1 MSGLPLFCFTVLLR
15 TGGIITF
22 ASPSSLPSLL
32 LFLVRSGSWV
42 KFSQNFY
49 LSVLFLV
56 VGLIY
61 FVDLSNANDLGS
73 RENPLQMMFVPSGD
87 SQVILKGGEEIARR
101 LEKATGLHFKTSVA
115 TNYAAVIEAMGA
127 GKVDIGWLATFSY
140 VLAHEKYG
148 AELILIVIRFDS
160 PFYRGQ
166 IMAGADTGIN
176 NLADFKDKTF
186 AFVDPASTSGH
197 LYPKSLLL
205 SKGFDPKVFFKRAV
219 FVGSHNAVVLS
230 ILKGEVD
237 GGASYDDAR
246 ATVAK
251 NFPEVFEKVKIISYT
266 QNIPNDVVAV
276 RKNLNPTLKQ
286 NIREGLK
293 YLAKTPEGSKVLK
306 KVYGISG
313 LADLDAFFDPVREAG
328 KLLGL
333 DLGHS
338 RKP

>member
-1 MSGLPLFCFTVLLR
+1 MVKILS
-15 TGGIITF
+15 
-22 ASPSSLPSLL
+22 
-32 LFLVRSGSWV
+32 
-42 KFSQNFY
+42 KFS
-49 LSVLFLV
+49 LVVLFLV

-101 LEKATGLHFKTSVA
+101 LEKATGLHFKTSIA

-186 AFVDPASTSGH
+186 AFVDPVSTSGH
-197 LYPKSLLL
+197 LYPKSLLV
-205 SKGFDPKVFFKRAV
+205 SKGFDPKVFFNRAV

-246 ATVAK
+246 AAVAK
-251 NFPEVFEKVKIISYT
+251 NFPEVFKKVKIVSYT

-276 RKNLNPTLKQ
+276 RKNLNPALKQ
-286 NIREGLK
+286 RIKEGLK
-293 YLAKTPEGSKVLK
+293 YLAKTPEGSKLLK
-306 KVYGISG
+306 QVYGISG
-313 LADLDAFFDPVREAG
+313 LADLDAFYDPVREAG

-333 DLGHS
+333 DLGH
-338 RKP
+338 KKTVN